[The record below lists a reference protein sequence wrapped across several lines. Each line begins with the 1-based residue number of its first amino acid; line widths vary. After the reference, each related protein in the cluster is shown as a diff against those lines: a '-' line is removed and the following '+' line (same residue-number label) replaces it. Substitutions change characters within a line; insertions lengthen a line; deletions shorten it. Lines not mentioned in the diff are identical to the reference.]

1 MWLFKKNK
9 SEEVTNQSDTQNISL
24 EKTEITKKTRKS
36 KKSKNPSSEISDI
49 AKKYNIR
56 VSAPHGY
63 YPEDV
68 DRVLTDLDKQLTL
81 LSKENSTADIKI
93 AELIK
98 ERDSLK
104 TIVTKLKLQISTMEI
119 PDASTE
125 TDFHMLSRL
134 STINPNVGELDTEKL
149 EDNPENK
156 TTNLIEPVV
165 EDHKYDT
172 KDETKSDDAPAV
184 FDDLISKTNRQRMIV
199 PPALKQIPQDEVI
212 STNKIDEEILTS
224 LTEETLDPEEI
235 TGRRTNR
242 KSKFDLEILGGNEDA

>member
-1 MWLFKKNK
+1 
-9 SEEVTNQSDTQNISL
+9 
-24 EKTEITKKTRKS
+24 
-36 KKSKNPSSEISDI
+36 
-49 AKKYNIR
+49 
-56 VSAPHGY
+56 
-63 YPEDV
+63 
-68 DRVLTDLDKQLTL
+68 
-81 LSKENSTADIKI
+81 
-93 AELIK
+93 
-98 ERDSLK
+98 
-104 TIVTKLKLQISTMEI
+104 MEI

-184 FDDLISKTNRQRMIV
+184 FDDLISKTNRQRVIV
-199 PPALKQIPQDEVI
+199 PPELKQIPQDEVI